1 MKRAALFGSA
11 CAVLIA
17 GAALGETPARDPDPN
32 TFDRAALMLEASQDG
47 FAEAEERY
55 LAAAATGETSA
66 VIALAQFYMANELWV
81 EALARLKN
89 VPTPEAQLLAAEC
102 DYRMGRYRSALA
114 RLKETAPND
123 PIAAI
128 SLTRL
133 GAYDEARKAF
143 QSALAPEGSR
153 NLTAEFVLAK
163 AETLAETG
171 EAEKAAEA
179 LSRAANGVT
188 LDSASRDF
196 LNGKIRAARGDK
208 FGASAAYRRAAAGGS
223 GEWPMRARLALA
235 DAANDVGAADALSLQ
250 WRGGAFE
257 RDLQFALG
265 RMRLAGN
272 DFDRGFA
279 ALRQVVDRYPESA
292 AALDAQDLIS
302 AALPRLFANET
313 GLHPKDAARLFFE
326 NVEFSPPGRE
336 GDALIQAA
344 SKKLEALGLYRQ
356 AAQLLDHQVMK
367 RLRGE
372 ERATIAADLADLHLT
387 AKEPQDALKV
397 MRSTRIAG
405 LPESVNE
412 RRRQIEAKAL
422 AATGKT
428 EDAIA
433 LLSET
438 PGAGDLALRAE
449 INWSRRAWPEAAR
462 DYASYVSSLG
472 SLSAKKD
479 RAAAV
484 RAATSFLL
492 AGDRAGYR
500 AFAMEVVSRL
510 DGAAEAD
517 LIRSLGDVDRDQF
530 LAKVMAD
537 YRAVYGGERS

>member
-1 MKRAALFGSA
+1 MKQAALFGPA
-11 CAVLIA
+11 CAFLIA
-17 GAALGETPARDPDPN
+17 NAAFAETPASA
-32 TFDRAALMLEASQDG
+32 FDRAGLMQEASREG
-47 FAEAEERY
+47 FAAAEERY
-55 LAAAATGETSA
+55 LAAASAGEARA
-66 VIALAQFYMANELWV
+66 VIALAQFYMANELWA

-89 VPTPEAQLLAAEC
+89 VPAPEARVLAAEC

-114 RLKETAPND
+114 RLKEAAPND

-133 GAYDEARKAF
+133 GAYAEAHEAF
-143 QSALAPEGSR
+143 QRAPALDASR
-153 NLTAEFVLAK
+153 NLTGDFILAK
-163 AETLAETG
+163 VETLAAMG
-171 EAEKAAEA
+171 EAEKAAEF
-179 LSRAANGVT
+179 LSRAANDAA
-188 LDSASRDF
+188 LHPAARDF
-196 LNGKIRAARGDK
+196 LSGMIRAARGDK
-208 FGASAAYRRAAAGGS
+208 LGASAAYRRAAAGGS

-235 DAANDVGAADALSLQ
+235 DAANDVSAADALSLQ

-257 RDLQFALG
+257 RDLQSALG
-265 RMRLAGN
+265 RMRLEGN

-279 ALRQVVDRYPESA
+279 ALRQVVDRYPESE
-292 AALDAQDLIS
+292 AALAAQDLIS
-302 AALPRLFANET
+302 AALPTLFADET
-313 GLHPKDAARLFFE
+313 GLHPKEAARLFFE
-326 NVEFSPPGRE
+326 NVEFAPPGRE

-344 SKKLEALGLYRQ
+344 AKKLEALGLYRQ

-372 ERATIAADLADLHLT
+372 ERATIAADLADLHLM
-387 AKEPQDALKV
+387 AKQPRDALKV
-397 MRSTRIAG
+397 IRSTRIAG

-412 RRRQIEAKAL
+412 RRRRIEATAL

-433 LLSET
+433 LLSEA
-438 PGAGDLALRAE
+438 PSAGDLALRAE

-472 SLSAKKD
+472 SLSARKD

-484 RAATSFLL
+484 RAATAFLL

-500 AFAMEVVSRL
+500 AFAMEAVSRL
-510 DGAAEAD
+510 NGAAEAD

>member
-1 MKRAALFGSA
+1 
-11 CAVLIA
+11 
-17 GAALGETPARDPDPN
+17 
-32 TFDRAALMLEASQDG
+32 MLEASQEG
-47 FAEAEERY
+47 FAAAEERY
-55 LAAAATGETSA
+55 LAAASAGEAHA

-81 EALARLKN
+81 EALGRVKN
-89 VPTPEAQLLAAEC
+89 ISTPEAQLLAAEC

-114 RLKETAPND
+114 RLMETAPND
-123 PIAAI
+123 PVAAI

-133 GAYDEARKAF
+133 GAYAEAREAF
-143 QSALAPEGSR
+143 QSARAPEASR
-153 NLTAEFVLAK
+153 NLTEDFLLAK
-163 AETLAETG
+163 AETLAATG
-171 EAEKAAEA
+171 EAEKAAET
-179 LSRAANGVT
+179 LSRAADGAALNP
-188 LDSASRDF
+188 AARDF
-196 LNGKIRAARGDK
+196 LNGMIRTARSDK
-208 FGASAAYRRAAAGGS
+208 LGAGAAYRRSAAGGS
-223 GEWPMRARLALA
+223 GEWTMRARLALA
-235 DAANDVGAADALSLQ
+235 NAANDVSAADALSLQ

-279 ALRQVVDRYPESA
+279 ALQQVVDRYPESG

-302 AALPRLFANET
+302 SALPKLFADET
-313 GLHPKDAARLFFE
+313 GLHLKEAARLFFE
-326 NVEFSPPGRE
+326 NVEFAPPGRE

-344 SKKLEALGLYRQ
+344 AKKLEALGLYRQ

-387 AKEPQDALKV
+387 AREPQDALKV
-397 MRSTRIAG
+397 IRSTRIAG

-433 LLSET
+433 LLSEA
-438 PGAGDLALRAE
+438 PSAGDLALRAE

-472 SLSAKKD
+472 SLSAKRD

-484 RAATSFLL
+484 RAATAFLL

-500 AFAMEVVSRL
+500 AFAMETVSRL
-510 DGAAEAD
+510 NGAAEAD

-537 YRAVYGGERS
+537 YHAVYSGERS